1 MATPPHIDTAWSML
15 PLPPFSWF
23 PGNLILTSIALISV
37 CVTLAALLALLSV
50 RKRHAEQL
58 ATAESEHNKALEL
71 QKTLLKS
78 DECLRTILKH
88 TNAICFILD
97 HDGTVRLS
105 EGMGQNTVKCP
116 QGEGVGKKFHDAYPE
131 LSDLQAY
138 LQQSMQG
145 ETVQSF
151 VSYSGGTF
159 KFVTTP
165 LTDAEGEKGGVAGIL
180 LDVTELE
187 QTRVRLTER
196 ETMFRL
202 IFDNAP
208 YSMVIQHISDGVPV
222 EANQAFLNSMGIAR
236 ADLLQFDVNALAEI
250 SDEEARALRHHI
262 AEQGGMFGQETSIC
276 RPDGSIAHVLYSSV
290 PITYD
295 GEPCLLSL
303 TVDITPQKEA
313 LRAMM
318 ESEEKLRAIFNNA
331 PLGIFRS
338 SFSGGIE
345 EVNPELVRMLG
356 YDDREELLAAT
367 SHSPF
372 AELQPG
378 TTFMEQL
385 LASPAGVRNEMLL
398 HIKDGS
404 QLPVVISASLQLDA
418 EGRPAW
424 IHGVLED
431 LSKRREHEREL
442 QFWTQR
448 FEIVNTAA
456 RHIFYEYDLRTG
468 NMLWIGAVREVLG
481 FELRELDGPVQT
493 WMDLL
498 PPEDAPEV
506 LLWLEE
512 VCAHEGKFD
521 IEYRLRH
528 KNGHYVYVHDS
539 GVIQA
544 GNDGQPRR
552 MLGIIQDI
560 SARKQAELALA
571 ASEEMYRTLFE
582 SAQDTILVMDGPT
595 IVDCNPSATALIGCT
610 RKEIIGRTPADFS
623 PLVQADGEETTRMMH
638 RMLEHA
644 EAGERLRF
652 EWLCQRVDG
661 GITEVETSLTPMHVG
676 GERYLLALTRDVSKS
691 KEAERNLRLSE
702 EKFSKIYN
710 LAPYSISITRLK
722 DSVILDVNAAFEIL
736 TGYSR
741 AESIGNSGDNLHL
754 WNDSTSRTA
763 FLEQL
768 QRDETVL
775 DYEFIMR
782 RKDGTLRNALN
793 SCQYIEINGERCS
806 LNIVRDITEKKLV
819 QQAMVQTEKM
829 MSLGGLAAGMAH
841 EINNPLGIIAQ
852 SVQGVQRRLDPFLSA
867 NLEVA
872 QALSLDMEAAHEYMR
887 RRNILR
893 YLEGIREANERATG
907 IVRNMLTFSRK
918 SDSGVVDQDVSDLVR
933 QAVSLAEKDYDLKKK
948 YDFRR
953 ITVHLEL
960 SETLPSIP
968 CIPSEIGQ
976 VLLNL
981 LRNAAQALAEAG
993 TVNPAITVR
1002 AAREGSEAIIQVEDN
1017 GTGIPAD
1024 LVNRVFEPFYTT
1036 KKVGEGTGLG
1046 LSVSYF
1052 IITTNHRGKMS
1063 VDSKPGRSTCF
1074 SIRLPLT
1081 RTSNPSSY

>member
-1 MATPPHIDTAWSML
+1 MATPPHIDTAWSILSL
-15 PLPPFSWF
+15 PHVNWL
-23 PGNLILTSIALISV
+23 PGNAILASIALVSV
-37 CVTLAALLALLSV
+37 CVTLAALLALLSM
-50 RKRHAEQL
+50 RRRHAKQL
-58 ATAESEHNKALEL
+58 ATVESEHIEVLEM
-71 QKTLLKS
+71 QKTLLKR
-78 DECLRTILKH
+78 DACLRTILKH
-88 TNAICFILD
+88 TNTIIFILD
-97 HDGTVRLS
+97 YDGTVRLS
-105 EGMGQNTVKCP
+105 EGMAQNAVKDS
-116 QGEGVGKKFHDAYPE
+116 QEGSVGKKFHDAYPE

-145 ETVQSF
+145 ETVQDF

-159 KFVTTP
+159 RLLTSP
-165 LTDAEGEKGGVAGIL
+165 LTDAEGKADGLAGIL
-180 LDVTELE
+180 LDVTEIE
-187 QTRVRLTER
+187 QARARITES
-196 ETMFRL
+196 ENMFRS

-208 YSMVIQHISDGVPV
+208 YSMVVQRISDGVPL
-222 EANQAFLNSMGIAR
+222 EANQAFLKRMNITR
-236 ADLLQFDVNALAEI
+236 VDLRQFDANALTEL
-250 SDEEARALRHHI
+250 SDEEAHALRQHI
-262 AEQGGMFGQETSIC
+262 AKQGGLHGQEATTR
-276 RPDGSIAHVLYSSV
+276 RPDGSIAHVIYTSV

-313 LRAMM
+313 LHAKM
-318 ESEEKLRAIFNNA
+318 ESEETLRTLFNNA

-338 SFSGGIE
+338 TFNGPTE
-345 EVNPELVRMLG
+345 EVNRELVRMLG
-356 YDDREELLAAT
+356 YENREELLAARP
-367 SHSPF
+367 HALY
-372 AELQPG
+372 AEPQEKSEFL
-378 TTFMEQL
+378 EQL
-385 LASPAGVRNEMLL
+385 LASPAGVRSEVIL
-398 HIKDGS
+398 HRKDGN
-404 QLPVVISASLQLDA
+404 QLPVAISASLQLDA
-418 EGRPAW
+418 EGRPSW
-424 IHGVLED
+424 INGFIED
-431 LSKRREHEREL
+431 LSKRKEHEREL
-442 QFWTQR
+442 QFWTRR

-456 RHIFYEYDLRTG
+456 QHIFYDYDLRSG
-468 NMLWIGAVREVLG
+468 NMQWVGAVREVLG
-481 FELRELDGPVQT
+481 FELQELDGPVQR
-493 WMDLL
+493 WKDLL

-528 KNGHYVYVHDS
+528 KHGHYVYVHDS

-544 GNDGQPRR
+544 GNGGQPRR

-571 ASEEMYRTLFE
+571 ASEKMYRTLFE

-610 RKEIIGRTPADFS
+610 REEMIGRAPADFS
-623 PLVQADGEETTRMMH
+623 PRVQADGEETTRMM
-638 RMLEHA
+638 RRILEHA

-661 GITEVETSLTPMHVG
+661 GIIEVETSLTPMDVG
-676 GERYLLALTRDVSKS
+676 GARYLLALTRDVSKS

-710 LAPYSISITRLK
+710 LAPYSISISRLS
-722 DSVILDVNAAFEIL
+722 DSIILDVNAAFEKI
-736 TGYSR
+736 TGHVRS
-741 AESIGNSGDNLHL
+741 ESIGKSGDDLQI
-754 WNDSTSRTA
+754 WNDHASRTA

-768 QRDETVL
+768 HRDGTVF

-793 SCQYIEINGERCS
+793 SCQYLEINGERCS
-806 LNIVRDITEKKLV
+806 LNIVRDITEIKLA

-852 SVQGVQRRLDPFLSA
+852 SVQGVQRRLDPALPT

-872 QALSLDMEAAHEYMR
+872 QTLDLDMEATHEYMR

-893 YLEGIREANERATG
+893 YLEGIREANERATS
-907 IVRNMLTFSRK
+907 IVRNMLNFSRK
-918 SDSGVVDQDVSDLVR
+918 SDSGFVDRNVSELVR
-933 QAVSLAEKDYDLKKK
+933 QAVSLAEKDYDLKKN
-948 YDFRR
+948 YDFRQ
-953 ITVHLEL
+953 IAVHLML
-960 SETLPSIP
+960 SESLPSIP
-968 CIPSEIGQ
+968 CIPSEVEQ

-993 TVNPAITVR
+993 TVNPTITVR
-1002 AAREGSEAIIQVEDN
+1002 AAREDGEAIIQVEDN
-1017 GTGIPAD
+1017 GPGISANQVD
-1024 LVNRVFEPFYTT
+1024 RVFEPFYTT

-1052 IITTNHRGKMS
+1052 IITTTHRGKMS
-1063 VDSKPGRSTCF
+1063 VDSKPGRGTCF
-1074 SIRLPLT
+1074 TIRLPLT
-1081 RTSNPSSY
+1081 RTVKSSSH